1 MNFDLRDHTLLVTLS
16 GSRAYGTN
24 KPDSDV
30 DLKGVAVPP
39 KAYFFGYLHKFEQ
52 ADKSSHIEIFRD
64 LLRPVEQEAA
74 ASTKLE
80 GTIFNLRKF
89 VALAADCNPNILDVL
104 FCADDGVLFR
114 TPSGDK
120 LLDRR
125 DLFLSAKAKHTFSG
139 YAISQLKRIKHHRS
153 WLLNPPKGE
162 PTRAQFGLPEHTL
175 IPADHLAAIKAAVQ
189 KQLDLWE
196 VNLASLAVSDR
207 VAIQGGLQDYLEQF
221 CAALPEGLSD
231 EADRLAG
238 ARFLAAARHVGVSDN
253 LVYVLQKER
262 EYESA
267 RKGFKQYEDWKRNR
281 NEDRA
286 GLEAE
291 HGYDTKHAMHLVR
304 LLRMGHEVLTT
315 GKVHVWR
322 GPGVDSPNDASEL
335 LAIRG
340 GHWDYDRLVEYA
352 EGLDAE
358 LTRLYKSKNYVVPHE
373 PDRAALDALCREI
386 IEQELSRA

>member
-1 MNFDLRDHTLLVTLS
+1 MNFDLRDHTILVTLA

-30 DLKGVAVPP
+30 DLKSVAVPP
-39 KAYFFGYLHKFEQ
+39 KAYFLGYLHSFEQ
-52 ADKSSHIEIFRD
+52 ADKPSHMESFRG
-64 LLRPVEQEAA
+64 LLRTVEREAA
-74 ASTKLE
+74 ANTKLE
-80 GTIFNLRKF
+80 GTVFDVRKF

-196 VNLASLAVSDR
+196 PNLASLSLSDR
-207 VAIQGGLQDYLEQF
+207 VAVQSGLSEYLEQF
-221 CAALPEGLSD
+221 CAALPEGLVRD
-231 EADRLAG
+231 EDRLAG

-262 EYESA
+262 EYEAA
-267 RKGFKQYEDWKRNR
+267 RKGFKQYKEWERNR

-291 HGYDTKHAMHLVR
+291 YGYDTKHAMHLVR
-304 LLRMGHEVLTT
+304 LLRMGHEILTT

-322 GPGVDSPNDASEL
+322 GPGEGSPNDADEL
-335 LAIRG
+335 RAIRAG
-340 GHWDYDRLVEYA
+340 AWGYDRLVEYA

-358 LTRLYKSKNYVVPHE
+358 LTRLYKSKSYVVPHE
-373 PDRAALDALCREI
+373 PDRAALDALCREVV
-386 IEQELSRA
+386 EQEIAR